1 MRLVLTIFFFTII
14 ANSLFVSP
22 KLLAQINMAEL
33 VEEDASHGPQK
44 DFNKQVS
51 FWELQY
57 THDIEIQVLSIAE
70 QSVHECLKQYATS
83 YFKEVKT
90 PPPNC

>member
-1 MRLVLTIFFFTII
+1 MRYVLTIFFFLII

-33 VEEDASHGPQK
+33 VEEDTSHGAKK

-51 FWELQY
+51 FLDNDKSQ
-57 THDIEIQVLSIAE
+57 DLEIQVLSISE
-70 QSVHECLKQYATS
+70 QIAHERLKQYSTS
-83 YFKEVKT
+83 YFIEVKT